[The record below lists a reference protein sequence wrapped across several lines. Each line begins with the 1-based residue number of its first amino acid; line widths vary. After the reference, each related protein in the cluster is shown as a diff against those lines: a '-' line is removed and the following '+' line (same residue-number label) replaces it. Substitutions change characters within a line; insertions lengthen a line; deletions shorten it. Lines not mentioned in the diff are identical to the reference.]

1 MQHLNTSTSNST
13 VSWNTDR
20 VAPSVIMGLCCLVG
34 VPGNIAVIV
43 VIVRRY
49 RSKNFTLK
57 LMLNLAVSDLLS
69 LITLP
74 VWIYTWLY
82 GWVFQRLT
90 CKLIAYFLYC
100 NLYSN
105 LLTVTMMSVQRYL
118 AVLYPQSWARLRGMG
133 ERVLLVTMWGLS
145 GVLASS
151 MIVVRDVVLDKDKG
165 QYSCVRTYRS
175 DGEKVAVLFIETL
188 LAFVI
193 PFSILV
199 TFYFCLHKKVKQTAF
214 FNSQRMTRLVT
225 SIVVTFFIFWSPF
238 HVINVLKMSSVVLKS
253 KSLQK
258 FSETAWYITGA
269 LTFINSCVDPFL
281 YAFSSRNLRQ
291 DAQPSENTAD
301 ASTRNV

>member
-1 MQHLNTSTSNST
+1 MKHLNSSNST
-13 VSWNTDR
+13 FSFNTNQ
-20 VAPSVIMGLCCLVG
+20 VAPSVVLGLCCLVG

-49 RSKNFTLK
+49 RSENFTLK
-57 LMLNLAVSDLLS
+57 LMLNLAVCDLLS

-74 VWIYTWLY
+74 VWIYTLLY
-82 GWVFQRLT
+82 GWMLQRLA
-90 CKLIAYFLYC
+90 CKIIAYFVYC

-105 LLTVTMMSVQRYL
+105 LLTVTLMSVQRYL

-145 GVLASS
+145 GVLACP
-151 MIVVRDVVLDKDKG
+151 MIVVGDVVLDKDKG

-175 DGEKVAVLFIETL
+175 DGEKVAVLFMETL
-188 LAFVI
+188 LGYVV

-199 TFYFCLHKKVKQTAF
+199 TTYFCLHKKVNQTAF
-214 FNSQRMTRLVT
+214 FSSQRMTRLVT
-225 SIVVTFFIFWSPF
+225 SIVVTFFIFWSPV
-238 HVINVLKMSSVVLKS
+238 HVINILSISSVLLRS
-253 KSLQK
+253 ESLQK
-258 FSETAWYITGA
+258 LSGTAGYITGA

-291 DAQPSENTAD
+291 DAQPSENMTD
-301 ASTRNV
+301 VSSRNV